1 MSVHD
6 AYWILHELKS
16 VERIDITDGS
26 FLATYEGALDSGVD
40 LDDVDDAP
48 YYLIEAWQNPTPIHD
63 AEDLDKALIAD
74 LSPDMAIVLN
84 ADDRFKDYMHD
95 SEFTNSDAFDPVEL
109 FDLAVEYGREDAVE
123 SLIPY
128 VGPDALADG
137 LRIAVE
143 NGHSHNE
150 VMDLLLPVVPP
161 GLMDHAINA
170 CIQNGDT
177 ERADYIRE
185 FVAERDKQTITAG
198 LAGEQPDQPQPRKAR
213 RM

>member
-137 LRIAVE
+137 LR
-143 NGHSHNE
+143 
-150 VMDLLLPVVPP
+150 LLLPHVPP
-161 GLMDHAINA
+161 GMMDDAITA
-170 CIQNGDT
+170 CIENGDT

-198 LAGEQPDQPQPRKAR
+198 LAGGQPEQPQPRKAR

>member
-6 AYWILHELKS
+6 AYWILQELKS
-16 VERIDITDGS
+16 VERIDLIDGT
-26 FLATYEGALDSGVD
+26 FLVTYEGAMNSNVD
-40 LDDVDDAP
+40 VYDLDDAP
-48 YYLIEAWQNPTPIHD
+48 YYLIEPWEDPTPIHD

-84 ADDRFKDYMHD
+84 ADDRFKVYMHD

-150 VMDLLLPVVPP
+150 VMDLLLPHVPP
-161 GLMDHAINA
+161 GMMDDAITA
-170 CIQNGDT
+170 CIENGDT

-198 LAGEQPDQPQPRKAR
+198 LAGGQPEQPQPRKAR